1 MNQSAFLT
9 RSIPTQTHGRILVE
23 DAADSLSGRLL
34 VAFHGYGE
42 SAYAALDAARRI
54 PGVPERWRVLAIQAL
69 HRFYTRDQ
77 RQVIASW
84 MTRQDRDDAIA
95 DNIAYVDAAI
105 QSELDRAP
113 AQTIAFVGFSQG
125 VAMAYRAAMFG
136 RHSAQAIVALA
147 ADIPPEIKQAGGVRK
162 PWPRVLIGV
171 GTKEEY
177 YSAGKLAED
186 TAFLA
191 SHRVTH
197 EVCRF
202 EGGHEWTNEFLG
214 AAGRWLT
221 SL

>member
-1 MNQSAFLT
+1 MTKALS
-9 RSIPTQTHGRILVE
+9 RSIATQTHGRVLVE

-42 SAYAALDAARRI
+42 SAYDALAAARRI

-105 QSELDRAP
+105 QSEIDRAP
-113 AQTIAFVGFSQG
+113 AQAMAFVGFSQG
-125 VAMAYRAAMFG
+125 VAMAYRAAMLG

-147 ADIPPEIKQAGGVRK
+147 ADIPPEIKQDAGLRK
-162 PWPRVLIGV
+162 PWPKVLIGV
-171 GTKEEY
+171 GTREEY
-177 YSAGKLAED
+177 YSPGKLAED

-191 SHRVTH
+191 SRHATQ

-202 EGGHEWTNEFLG
+202 EGGHEWTDEFLG
-214 AAGRWLT
+214 VCGRWLA